1 MRNKFHMKTL
11 RYVLDRISYIEKE
24 LPSVQPADSMFPE
37 VLKPTKEQKR
47 LSKELKLLTWVK
59 ILLETNPSE
68 GYIDSEL
75 KRLIRFVNSKQDQ
88 YEAWCSGNK
97 GIDYEKS
104 PAMFRK
110 EVGITEADRQIKMLR
125 FILETGD
132 KSKKAKK

>member
-1 MRNKFHMKTL
+1 MKTL

-24 LPSVQPADSMFPE
+24 LPSVQPVDSLFPE
-37 VLKPTKEQKR
+37 MLKPTTEQKR

-75 KRLIRFVNSKQDQ
+75 KRLIRFVKSKQDQ
-88 YEAWCSGNK
+88 YEYWCSGHKDLDYNK
-97 GIDYEKS
+97 A
-104 PAMFRK
+104 PAIFKK
-110 EVGITEADRQIKMLR
+110 EVGITEANRQIKMLR
-125 FILETGD
+125 YILETGD